1 MTKRIFRSICLAA
14 GAVFLAS
21 LILIMGM
28 LYSYFSRVQR
38 TQLRTQTALAACGV
52 ENLGADYFDGL
63 DLPSNRVTWI
73 SPDGTVLYDSQAD
86 ARDMENHLQ
95 REEIQQALSTG
106 WGESQRWSV
115 TLLERSLYA
124 AKRLEDGS
132 VLRFSTSQNSVLT
145 LLLGMSQ
152 PIVIV
157 CFLALILSIVLAMRL
172 SRRIVAPLNELDLD
186 DPAENEC
193 YEELTPLLRRIRG
206 QQKELQLQADRLRQK
221 QNELTAVTGS
231 MREGMVLLNKSGM
244 ILSINPA
251 ACALLD
257 TDRRCVGRD
266 LLTVNRN
273 LELQAVLSKALDGTA
288 AERTIPLHD
297 RRFQVDASPVVSG
310 GEVSGAVLLLID
322 VTEKE
327 QAETMRREFTANV
340 SHELRTPLT
349 SISGCGELLK
359 SGLVKPEDVASF
371 GENIYS
377 EAQRMVRLV
386 DDIISLSHLDEGAE
400 DLKRERVDLYAIA
413 QTAVQSLAGRAE
425 AAGVTL
431 ELTGRPTPME
441 GIPQL
446 LGEIAANLC
455 DNAIKYNRPGGW
467 VRVSVESGKD
477 AVRLTVADSGIGI
490 PQEHQAHIF
499 ERFYRGD
506 KSRSKAVSG
515 TGLGLSIVK
524 HAVQIHGGK
533 IDLSSAPGRG
543 TAIAVSFPIEQA
555 KNRTFG

>member
-21 LILIMGM
+21 LVLIMGM
-28 LYSYFSRVQR
+28 LYTYFSRVQR
-38 TQLRTQTALAACGV
+38 HQLRTQTALAARGV
-52 ENLGADYFDGL
+52 EALGADYFDGL
-63 DLPSNRVTWI
+63 DLQSDRVTWI
-73 SPDGTVLYDSQAD
+73 AGDGTVLYDSEAD
-86 ARDMENHLQ
+86 TGDMENHLQ
-95 REEIQQALSTG
+95 REEIQEALSTG

-124 AKRLEDGS
+124 ARRLEDGS

-157 CFLALILSIVLAMRL
+157 CFLALILSIALAMRL
-172 SRRIVAPLNELDLD
+172 SKRIVDPLNELDLD
-186 DPAENEC
+186 EPAENEC
-193 YEELTPLLRRIRG
+193 YEELAPLLRRINS
-206 QQKELQLQADRLRQK
+206 QQKELQRQSDRLRQK
-221 QNELTAVTGS
+221 QNELTTVTGG
-231 MREGMVLLNKSGM
+231 MREGMVLLNKNGM
-244 ILSINPA
+244 ILSVNPA

-257 TDRRCVGRD
+257 TDRHCVGQD
-266 LLTVNRN
+266 LLSVNRN

-288 AERTIPLHD
+288 AERTIPLHG
-297 RRFQVDASPVVSG
+297 RSVQVDASPVISDG
-310 GEVSGAVLLLID
+310 AVSGAALLLFD

-327 QAETMRREFTANV
+327 RAEAMRREFTANV

-349 SISGCGELLK
+349 SISGCAELLG

-431 ELTGRPTPME
+431 ELTGRPAPME

-455 DNAIKYNRPGGW
+455 DNAVKYNHPGGW
-467 VRVSVESGKD
+467 VRVSIDSGD
-477 AVRLTVADSGIGI
+477 GAARLTVADNGIGI
-490 PQEHQAHIF
+490 PQEHQEHIF
-499 ERFYRGD
+499 ERFYRVD
-506 KSRSKAVSG
+506 KSRSKAVAG

-524 HAVQIHGGK
+524 HAVQIHGGT
-533 IDLSSAPGRG
+533 IHLSSAPGQG
-543 TAIAVSFPIEQA
+543 TVITVAFPE
-555 KNRTFG
+555 G